1 MLGSFNLQTMYI
13 IKIGQTTVVRAVDG
27 GDDLGIGPVRHLNR
41 YQRSPSEHIN
51 LKYNNQLRRGQ

>member
-1 MLGSFNLQTMYI
+1 MYI
-13 IKIGQTTVVRAVDG
+13 VKLGQTNFVRAVDG

-51 LKYNNQLRRGQ
+51 CNKIT

>member
-1 MLGSFNLQTMYI
+1 MLYYGHLIHKQCT
-13 IKIGQTTVVRAVDG
+13 KLKLGQTTFVRAVDG

-51 LKYNNQLRRGQ
+51 CNKIT

>member
-13 IKIGQTTVVRAVDG
+13 IKIGQITVVRAVDG
-27 GDDLGIGPVRHLNR
+27 GDDLGSGPVRHLNR

-51 LKYNNQLRRGQ
+51 CVPNFV

>member
-1 MLGSFNLQTMYI
+1 MLGSFNSQTMYI
-13 IKIGQTTVVRAVDG
+13 VKIGQTTVVRAVDG